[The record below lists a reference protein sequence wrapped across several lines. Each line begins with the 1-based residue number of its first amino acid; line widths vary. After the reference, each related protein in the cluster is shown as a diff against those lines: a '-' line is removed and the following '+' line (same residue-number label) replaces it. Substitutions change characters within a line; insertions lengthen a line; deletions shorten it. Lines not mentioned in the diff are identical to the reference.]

1 MTLEEFTKIIES
13 YGSSSERWPV
23 GLREECENFIAN
35 NSAARE
41 LIDRQQELEMLMNQI
56 AVPEFPGLEAK
67 VLDQQL
73 PPRKL
78 APLDRFLE
86 WLLPADKPGK
96 LFWRPAMVACLPL
109 IFGIVIGNF
118 YNFGIDL
125 NSEGFEYWDDEL
137 YVLSLNDYTENL
149 F

>member
-1 MTLEEFTKIIES
+1 MTLEEFTKIIEI

-35 NSAARE
+35 NSEARE
-41 LIDRQQELEMLMNQI
+41 LNDRQQELEMLMNQI

-67 VLDQQL
+67 VLNQQL

-78 APLDRFLE
+78 ALLDPFLE
-86 WLLPADKPGK
+86 WLLPAGKPGK
-96 LFWRPAMVACLPL
+96 LFWRPAMIACLPL

-118 YNFGIDL
+118 YNFGVGL
-125 NSEGFEYWDDEL
+125 QGESFEYWDDEL
-137 YVLSLNDYTENL
+137 YILSLNDYTENL

>member
-1 MTLEEFTKIIES
+1 MTLEEFAKIIES
-13 YGSSSERWPV
+13 HGSSSERWPL
-23 GLREECENFIAN
+23 GLREKCENFMAD
-35 NSAARE
+35 NSEARE
-41 LIDRQQELEMLMNQI
+41 LINRQHELEMLMNQI
-56 AVPEFPGLEAK
+56 AVPEFPGLEAR

-118 YNFGIDL
+118 YNFGVDL

-137 YVLSLNDYTENL
+137 YMLSLNDYTENL

>member
-35 NSAARE
+35 NSEARE

-67 VLDQQL
+67 VLNQQL

-78 APLDRFLE
+78 ALLDPFLE
-86 WLLPADKPGK
+86 WLLPAGKPGK
-96 LFWRPAMVACLPL
+96 LFWRPAMIACLPL

-118 YNFGIDL
+118 YNFGVGL
-125 NSEGFEYWDDEL
+125 QGESFEYWDDEL
-137 YVLSLNDYTENL
+137 YILSLNDYTENL

>member
-1 MTLEEFTKIIES
+1 MTLEEFTKIIEN

-35 NSAARE
+35 NSEARE
-41 LIDRQQELEMLMNQI
+41 LNDRQQELEMLMNQI

-67 VLDQQL
+67 VLNQQL

-78 APLDRFLE
+78 ALLDPFLE
-86 WLLPADKPGK
+86 WLLPAGKPGK
-96 LFWRPAMVACLPL
+96 LFWRPAMIACLPL

-118 YNFGIDL
+118 YNFGVGL
-125 NSEGFEYWDDEL
+125 QGESFEYWDDEL
-137 YVLSLNDYTENL
+137 YILSLNDYTENL